1 MNKIFTALRQAAFAS
16 MILAVAANTVH
27 AQTGSRSFGKYSVKR
42 SNGKNVTAFQR
53 LELGGGLTFGKGSA
67 SSVERYYDPAHP
79 GVVSGT
85 SNTQNFSYRS
95 ACGWLNTYFPMTTLS
110 YNSILAVSTGLY
122 FTNNTFQINNYNLN
136 GLSSPTLDVKD
147 MLVGLPIGV
156 DFIFGGEATCNQSDK
171 VSLRAGLGAMPFVS
185 LGSISNDVSKYSRF
199 GVRPYVKAEL
209 GFFAGIEW
217 KIKTQVMVGSRNLYD
232 IRTGDYSLQDGDNYY
247 SNFKMDLRPTYS
259 VGIAIMP
266 FAAAWDN
273 DNW

>member
-1 MNKIFTALRQAAFAS
+1 MNKIFTALKQAAFAS
-16 MILAVAANTVH
+16 VILAAATNSVN
-27 AQTGSRSFGKYSVKR
+27 AQTGSFGNYSVKR
-42 SNGKNVTAFQR
+42 SNGKNVTLFQR

-67 SSVERYYDPAHP
+67 SSVERFYDQAHP
-79 GVVSGT
+79 GIISGT
-85 SNTQNFSYRS
+85 SNTQTFAYRS
-95 ACGWLNTYFPMTTLS
+95 ACGWLNTYFPMTALS
-110 YNSILAVSTGLY
+110 HNSILAVSTGLY
-122 FTNNTFQINNYNLN
+122 FTNNSFQINNFSFN
-136 GLSSPTLDVKD
+136 GQSSATLDVKD

-156 DFIFGGEATCNQSDK
+156 DFIFGGEATNNQSDK
-171 VSLRAGLGAMPFVS
+171 VSLRAGIGAMPFIS
-185 LGSISNDVSKYSRF
+185 LGSMSDDISKYSRL

-232 IRTGDYSLQDGDNYY
+232 IRMGDYNLQDGENYY